1 MSHCHSRLTCQQP
14 YPHDG
19 EADSSKPVL
28 TSLSIGIEKSSNDLQ
43 KKKRGGRGGEL
54 STCSNYGED
63 TLNTYK
69 LNTHGY
75 CFTMTLLQSTTII
88 PWTPTLG
95 GEVNAFAHPS

>member
-43 KKKRGGRGGEL
+43 KKKGGGGEL